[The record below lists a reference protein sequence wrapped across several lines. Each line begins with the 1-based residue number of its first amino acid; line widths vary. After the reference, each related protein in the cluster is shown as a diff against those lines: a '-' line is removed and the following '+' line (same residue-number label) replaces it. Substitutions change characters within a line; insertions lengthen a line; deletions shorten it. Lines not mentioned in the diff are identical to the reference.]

1 MLATSLIWGPK
12 YTNPFFPSPDWHLEH
27 GILPSVTVPN
37 LSVGQQHLPE
47 LAQGCRDQL
56 FFKYISQVV
65 QKPFTEILQPINHA
79 PKGRS
84 SIQRQKEHKNNCKN
98 SFSNF

>member
-47 LAQGCRDQL
+47 
-56 FFKYISQVV
+56 VV